1 MGFMDKAKAAIEEEQ
16 ARQAETV
23 ALKRAKGQRP
33 KAPTAESIEHGASL
47 PKWEYK
53 VLTETAL
60 AGWKKGTVDGL
71 EPMLNHFAEQ
81 GWRVVSM
88 SFTGQVEQFLAR
100 DKNHL
105 YVVLERPAPS
115 AADRADVSVR
125 G

>member
-1 MGFMDKAKAAIEEEQ
+1 MGFMDKARAAVEEEQ
-16 ARQAETV
+16 ARKAEATAV
-23 ALKRAKGQRP
+23 QRARVQRP
-33 KAPTAESIEHGASL
+33 KAPTAASIEHGASL

-53 VLTETAL
+53 VLTESAL
-60 AGWKKGTVDGL
+60 AGWKKGTVAGL

-88 SFTGQVEQFLAR
+88 NFTGQIEQFAAR

-105 YVVLERPAPS
+105 YVVLERPAPPEGGQGS
-115 AADRADVSVR
+115 EL